1 MQNKWIVKIQTA
13 TSRSSNKFSAAT
25 TYKSCKHLAINIF
38 AFSRL
43 FHLSQT
49 RTQGWQNRHGFS
61 NIQRITERKDTVNI
75 SLQFR
80 TGLYNGNH
88 GILSGGKASLYSTII
103 VVCASLQVNQVITF
117 EITLP
122 KDLLMLAW
130 NAKLGYSFDK
140 TLSHPFVAQA
150 GTRSHWDERT
160 FKVKSIYGKMIHWWY
175 LKCLRELQMT
185 LFNRRI
191 MCLCLQCSFRCLSR
205 WWHLVPWGSLA
216 SKTCRK
222 KLNKNKIKIS
232 LTVFFFGLGAQEDDC
247 LRNCQK
253 GKCMINH
260 G

>member
-1 MQNKWIVKIQTA
+1 M
-13 TSRSSNKFSAAT
+13 
-25 TYKSCKHLAINIF
+25 
-38 AFSRL
+38 

-49 RTQGWQNRHGFS
+49 RTQGWQNRNGFS

-103 VVCASLQVNQVITF
+103 AVCASLQVNQVITF

-150 GTRSHWDERT
+150 GTRSH
-160 FKVKSIYGKMIHWWY
+160 
-175 LKCLRELQMT
+175 
-185 LFNRRI
+185 
-191 MCLCLQCSFRCLSR
+191 
-205 WWHLVPWGSLA
+205 
-216 SKTCRK
+216 
-222 KLNKNKIKIS
+222 
-232 LTVFFFGLGAQEDDC
+232 
-247 LRNCQK
+247 
-253 GKCMINH
+253 
-260 G
+260 